1 MISVTYDF
9 PYLWDTVYVL
19 VRELHHNYR
28 TIKGGIIMNH
38 FNLSD
43 LESNINIRGVHA
55 KTVVNH
61 KNTTIKKL
69 ILNPGEAIG
78 AHQVNVDV
86 TFFVLEGEGA
96 ITIGDT
102 TYQVVKN
109 DVVLCPPAT
118 PMSIQASNEVGLSFL
133 NIKTPGI

>member
-1 MISVTYDF
+1 
-9 PYLWDTVYVL
+9 
-19 VRELHHNYR
+19 
-28 TIKGGIIMNH
+28 MNH

-61 KNTTIKKL
+61 KNTTIKNL